1 MKIEVSE
8 QVREF
13 IRSCPP
19 DVRRWLRQALRKL
32 ENEEGDIKRLDGE
45 LEGYCR
51 LRIRSYRIIFRYEIN
66 GHGRRIFCPFVEH
79 RGVVY
84 ETFLRLLAE

>member
-8 QVREF
+8 QVVNF
-13 IRSCPP
+13 IRSCSPEP
-19 DVRRWLRQALRKL
+19 RRLLREGLRNL
-32 ENEEGDIKRLDGE
+32 ANENGDIKVLEGE

-51 LRIRSYRIIFRYEIN
+51 LRIRSYRIIFRYQIDRR
-66 GHGRRIFCPFVEH
+66 GRHIFCPFAEH

-84 ETFLRLLAE
+84 EAFMRTMGD